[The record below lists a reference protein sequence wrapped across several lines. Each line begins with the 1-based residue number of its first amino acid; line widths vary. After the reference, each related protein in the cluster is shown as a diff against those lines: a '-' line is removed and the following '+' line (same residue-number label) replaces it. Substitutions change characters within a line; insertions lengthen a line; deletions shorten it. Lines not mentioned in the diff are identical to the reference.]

1 MLSAAKW
8 DDLRIFLEVAR
19 QGSVHAASKRLKLDH
34 STVTRRIGKLES
46 LLSVKL
52 LNRSRK
58 GIAVR
63 EEAQALL
70 KHIEQMDMHA
80 SSLEDTV
87 TRTGNEST
95 QTVRIATME
104 GLASLY
110 LVPVPAGSFAIRT
123 QRND

>member
-87 TRTGNEST
+87 TRTGNEFNADGPHRDNGRPR
-95 QTVRIATME
+95 Q
-104 GLASLY
+104 SLSGSGACR
-110 LVPVPAGSFAIRT
+110 LFRNSHPA
-123 QRND
+123 